1 MSDENFV
8 SDYLDRT
15 NKLYSIGMK
24 NIALM
29 KKLLGTNFVV
39 LRPKSESK
47 YKQVFGGSYSSESSL
62 ESDYDQF
69 TVRLIVNMN
78 DIKDVWSRNRD
89 SIEAYNDL
97 DVLNVGDEL
106 QYTRDGRTFRF
117 KVNSKMSYSEVSTG
131 LYLYS
136 LMSIIETLDK

>member
-1 MSDENFV
+1 
-8 SDYLDRT
+8 
-15 NKLYSIGMK
+15 
-24 NIALM
+24 
-29 KKLLGTNFVV
+29 
-39 LRPKSESK
+39 
-47 YKQVFGGSYSSESSL
+47 
-62 ESDYDQF
+62 
-69 TVRLIVNMN
+69 MN

-106 QYTRDGRTFRF
+106 QYTREGRTFRF